1 MLGTFLSKQRLATN
15 GKFSANRRREEGRNV
30 ARKGEWGRERCIC
43 ASTCADACGGQ
54 GLMLRCLPQHFSP
67 LLLEIES
74 LTDLR
79 AYLRRPG
86 HPKRP
91 WDPPVSAFSAGI
103 TKSHIPGFLRG
114 YWGSRLKSSC
124 MGSKHCSQSH
134 LSSPENRI
142 CERKMNKKR

>member
-15 GKFSANRRREEGRNV
+15 GKISANRRREEDRNV
-30 ARKGEWGRERCIC
+30 ARKGEWSRERYIC
-43 ASTCADACGGQ
+43 ASTCAEARGGQ
-54 GLMLRCLPQHFSP
+54 RLMLGCLPQHFSP
-67 LLLEIES
+67 LLLEIEF

-86 HPKRP
+86 HPKHP
-91 WDPPVSAFSAGI
+91 WDPPVSAFSAGN
-103 TKSHIPGFLRG
+103 TKSLIPGFLHG
-114 YWGSRLKSSC
+114 YWGSSLGSSC

-134 LSSPENRI
+134 PSSPKNRI